1 MQYYER
7 QNAVTHGSQVR
18 WDLFTAAEETL
29 ILKMNYDK
37 FTANY
42 YILPQLSVIC
52 MNIFTLCNIL
62 SLTIP

>member
-42 YILPQLSVIC
+42 YIIC